1 MYKKLFFYSVVLACL
16 VLPGAVFAADD
27 DESDDLVYAA
37 NVISEESNAPPYEH
51 TTYPKAPAR
60 AAPLTKFDDAGKGDL
75 ALKAQHVLEA
85 MEFPGDRN
93 LFWVYIVNKPWE
105 GGTRPEKLND
115 FVGIH
120 PRLLLNQEKVDELKV
135 KIAVAGSMHQ
145 KIWLKVKTLADGYMT
160 KNPGNNPGNEDAT
173 RLDGDTIP
181 NLAIAYLM
189 TGNSAYANKA
199 VSWMTTVCNYTTSGL
214 PNWQGNRGLGAG
226 SLLKGVSLGYDWLYN
241 YMTPAQRLEIKTRLN
256 YFANRM
262 AASSNLDSPLPQHR
276 EKYLTN
282 HCQVE
287 YGGLAT
293 AGFAL
298 YDDTDIPNAEDWI
311 RKAYNIY
318 CTAFDCYG
326 SDGCNTEGNQYYAL
340 TLDWQCAFDK
350 MAKELLG
357 RDFYG
362 ESKWLQNTGY
372 FMLYS
377 TLPNFTTSNHAMQ
390 FGDSSYNRWVH
401 GPTHQLF
408 NLAGEYRNPVFQWL
422 AMEMINR
429 SIGTTHAMTWGGL
442 IWYDETVTPLAPTST
457 LLPTAR
463 HFKDV
468 GWFTSRSDWSDANAV
483 MVGFKCGPMHG
494 HRVQPYYFKEVDENW
509 PETVDHNN
517 WDLTMKWHT
526 IVNGHAHADVGQF
539 DVYAYGKW
547 LAIDDFAAARPK
559 ATWNHSTILVN
570 GTGQF
575 GEGDPINSPSWF
587 YRDQYVGA
595 KATSMIVKVKSKPGY
610 EYLIGDAMNGYK
622 DPNLT
627 GFRRHFVYIKPDVV
641 IIADELKAAV
651 NTDLQSR
658 LNVALG
664 TTIANIT
671 GATIAGAGD
680 NYVVTNGN
688 VCMDVQFVHLQPI
701 ITSIGTQAS
710 TGVALRSLRAN
721 FASSGSDLLVS
732 VLHPRM
738 NTDAPSVITQSSI
751 SGSVINLTIQ
761 CGARTVNVSIDVAAD
776 EVEVL

>member
-1 MYKKLFFYSVVLACL
+1 MYKKLFFYFVVLACL
-16 VLPGAVFAADD
+16 VLPGVAFAVD
-27 DESDDLVYAA
+27 DESDDSVYAA
-37 NVISEESNAPPYEH
+37 NVIAEESNAPPYEH
-51 TTYPKAPAR
+51 TAYPKAPAH

-75 ALKAQHVLEA
+75 ALVAQHVLEA
-85 MEFPGDRN
+85 KEFPADRN
-93 LFWVYIVNKPWE
+93 LFWNYVVNKPWE
-105 GGTRPEKLND
+105 GGSRPEKLDD
-115 FVGIH
+115 FIGIH
-120 PRLLLNQEKVDELKV
+120 PRLLLTQEKVDELKV
-135 KIAVAGSMHQ
+135 KIAVAGSMHK
-145 KIWLKVKTLADGYMT
+145 KIWDKVKVLADGYMT
-160 KNPGNNPGNEDAT
+160 KNPSNTPGNEDNT

-189 TGNSAYANKA
+189 TNDSRYLNKA
-199 VSWMTTVCNYTTSGL
+199 VSWMTTVCNY
-214 PNWQGNRGLGAG
+214 PQWQGDNGLGAG

-241 YMTPAQRLEIKTRLN
+241 YMTPSQRQTIKTRLN

-262 AASSNLDSPLPQHR
+262 AASSDYDSPLPVHR
-276 EKYLTN
+276 DHFLTN

-287 YGGLAT
+287 YSGLAT

-298 YDDTDIPNAEDWI
+298 YDDPAVPNAEDWI
-311 RKAYNIY
+311 RKAYNIFY
-318 CTAFDCYG
+318 TVFDCSG

-340 TLDWQCAFDK
+340 TIDFQFPFNK

-372 FMLYS
+372 FILYS

-390 FGDSSYNRWVH
+390 FGDSTYNRWVH
-401 GPTHQLF
+401 GPAHQLF
-408 NLAGEYRNPVFQWL
+408 NLASEYRNPAFQWL

-442 IWYDETVTPLAPTST
+442 IWYDETITPLAPTST

-483 MVGFKCGPMHG
+483 MVGFKCGPFNG
-494 HRVQPYYFKEVDENW
+494 HRVQPYYEKQVDENW
-509 PETVDHNN
+509 PETVDRNQ
-517 WDLTMKWHT
+517 WDSAMIYDQLQG
-526 IVNGHAHADVGQF
+526 GHGHPDVEHF
-539 DVYAYGKW
+539 NIYAYGKW
-547 LAIDDFAAARPK
+547 LAIDDFGSKPK
-559 ATWNHSTILVN
+559 YTWQHNTILVN
-570 GTGQF
+570 GTGQL
-575 GEGDPINSPSWF
+575 GEYNPKNPDSYF
-587 YRDQYVGA
+587 MRDEVIAA
-595 KATSMIVKVKSKPGY
+595 KGTSMIVKVKSKTDVKGKGKTEY
-610 EYLIGDAMNGYK
+610 EYLIGDAMNIYK

-627 GFRRHFVYIKPDVV
+627 GFRRHFVYLKPDIV

-658 LNVALG
+658 LNVAS
-664 TTIANIT
+664 T
-671 GATIAGAGD
+671 ATIAGTGD

-701 ITSIGTQAS
+701 ITSIGTQ
-710 TGVALRSLRAN
+710 TGGGITLRSLRAN
-721 FASSGSDLLVS
+721 LASSGSDLLVS

-738 NTDAPSVITQSSI
+738 NTDAPSVITQSI

-761 CGARTVNVSIDVAAD
+761 CGARTVNVSLDVAAD

>member
-1 MYKKLFFYSVVLACL
+1 MYKKLFFYSVVLVCL
-16 VLPGAVFAADD
+16 VLPGAVFATDD

-37 NVISEESNAPPYEH
+37 NVISEEPNAPPYEH

-93 LFWVYIVNKPWE
+93 LFWVYVVNKPWE

-145 KIWLKVKTLADGYMT
+145 KIWLKVKTLADGYLT
-160 KNPGNNPGNEDAT
+160 KNPGNLPGNEDAT

-189 TGNSAYANKA
+189 TDNPAYLNKA
-199 VSWMTTVCNYTTSGL
+199 VSWMTTVCNY
-214 PNWQGNRGLGAG
+214 PQWQGDRGLGAG

-241 YMTPAQRLEIKTRLN
+241 DMTPSQRLPIKTRLN

-262 AASSNLDSPLPQHR
+262 AVSSDYDSPKPQHR

-298 YDDTDIPNAEDWI
+298 YDDPDIPNAEDWI
-311 RKAYNIY
+311 RKAYNIF
-318 CTAFDCYG
+318 CAAFDCYG

-340 TLDWQCAFDK
+340 TLDWQSAFDK

-390 FGDSSYNRWVH
+390 FGDSTYNRWVH

-442 IWYDETVTPLAPTST
+442 IWYDETVTPLAPTPS

-483 MVGFKCGPMHG
+483 MVGFKFGPMHG
-494 HRVQPYYFKEVDENW
+494 HRVQPYYFKQVDENW
-509 PETVDHNN
+509 PETADVNH
-517 WDLTMKWHT
+517 WDPEMKWHT
-526 IVNGHAHADVGQF
+526 IVNGHSHPDVGQF

-547 LAIDDFAAARPK
+547 LVIDDFGSRPK
-559 ATWNHSTILVN
+559 YTWHHNTILVN
-570 GTGQF
+570 NTGQH
-575 GEGDPINSPSWF
+575 GEGCPTNTTPNWF
-587 YRDQYVGA
+587 DRNEYVGA

-651 NTDLQSR
+651 NTDLQTR
-658 LNVALG
+658 INVALG

-721 FASSGSDLLVS
+721 LASSGSDLLVS